1 MGRTHYSSEPD
12 DPARYTREMDRLY
25 TAWVWLYDGAVRRLP
40 IWKTWLGRVLP
51 HLQGPRVLEVSF
63 GTGYLLTRYAAHYE
77 THGVDLNREMI
88 ATAQANLLRTGISA
102 RLSRGRVEAL
112 PYRDGAFD
120 TVLLTMAFSGY
131 PEADPA
137 RGELVRVL
145 APAGRLVLVDVA
157 HPADGNRLGT
167 VWVAIA
173 MRAGDLVRDM
183 SALFEKHDLVFTDE
197 EIGGWGSVHL
207 YVATRRKPV

>member
-1 MGRTHYSSEPD
+1 MGRTRYSSEPD
-12 DPARYTREMDRLY
+12 DPVRYTREMDRLY
-25 TAWVWLYDGAVRRLP
+25 TTWVGLYDRAVRRLP
-40 IWKTWLGRVLP
+40 IWKTWLGRALP

-63 GTGYLLTRYAAHYE
+63 GTGYLLTRYAARYE
-77 THGVDLNREMI
+77 TYGVDPNRAMI
-88 ATAQANLLRTGISA
+88 ATARANLRRMGVSA
-102 RLSRGRVEAL
+102 ELSRGRVEAL

-137 RGELVRVL
+137 MAELVRVL

-167 VWVAIA
+167 AWVAFA
-173 MRAGDLVRDM
+173 KRAGDLVRDM
-183 SALFEKHDLVFTDE
+183 SALFDKHGMVFSDE

-207 YVATRRKPV
+207 YVATRNEPA